1 MLNDTL
7 SSLTRR
13 RMRIVPSLLAETFE
27 AFTVL
32 VEQAESF
39 ADCVQVD
46 VMDGI
51 FVKTRSFPVERIN
64 NVHTALSFE
73 VHLMVQDPFSFMARI
88 SHPGLKKVIFHC
100 EASAEP
106 LALIKKITERGLV
119 PGLAIKPQTG
129 IDKFRS
135 AGEQADT
142 LLFLTVDPGS
152 YGHPFRPEVLK
163 KISEARKAFP
173 DKVIAVDGGVS
184 RDNLKMFNDIG
195 VDYVCV
201 GSRIF
206 MQDDPAEQYRHFI
219 EKVKQIEKR
228 WSTA

>member
-1 MLNDTL
+1 MLNSA
-7 SSLTRR
+7 SSSPTRR
-13 RMRIVPSLLAETFE
+13 RMRIVPSLLAEKFD
-27 AFTVL
+27 AFTAL
-32 VEQAESF
+32 MAEAESF
-39 ADCVQVD
+39 ADYVQVD

-51 FVKTRSFPVERIN
+51 FVETRSFPVERIN
-64 NVHTALSFE
+64 NVHTALFFE
-73 VHLMVQDPFSFMARI
+73 VHLMVQDPFFFMSRI
-88 SHPGLKKVIFHC
+88 SHPGLKKVIFHS

-119 PGLAIKPQTG
+119 PGLAIKPETSIG
-129 IDKFRS
+129 EFRE
-135 AGEQADT
+135 AGEHADT

-152 YGHPFRPEVLK
+152 YGHPFRSEVLT

-184 RDNLKMFNDIG
+184 PDNLKMFYDIG

-206 MQDDPAEQYRHFI
+206 LQDDPGKSYRNFVG
-219 EKVKQIEKR
+219 KVKEIGKG
-228 WSTA
+228 